1 MGSKRPASGNDGQ
14 RKKKFRMAS
23 GFIDPATSGIYATCA
38 RRKEKRAA
46 EELKLYFEEKIEE
59 LYGDE
64 IKKLAEE
71 DNEANEVSE
80 ESEPKE
86 ELSIEE
92 QIQQEV
98 SELKKKANNNNL
110 TKEEKK
116 KELVQFIDLDC
127 ECVIFCKTRKPVNPE
142 ELVKK
147 IMEELADPENTIK
160 RTRYVQK
167 LTPIMSSCSA
177 SLEQLNKLAEHVL
190 GPRFH
195 TEAAKEKG
203 IKFAIEVTR
212 RNFNTIPKMDI
223 INSLVSY
230 IGQNQTYKHKVDLKD
245 YDKLVLV
252 ECFKNN
258 IGISVVDRD
267 YSKVYRKYNIQQI
280 YESKFKDEDEKKT
293 EQPDTV
299 KN

>member
-1 MGSKRPASGNDGQ
+1 MATKRAASGNDGP
-14 RKKKFRMAS
+14 RKKKFRMVS
-23 GFIDPATSGIYATCA
+23 GFIDPATSGIYATCS

-59 LYGDE
+59 IYGDE
-64 IKKLAEE
+64 IKKLAES
-71 DNEANEVSE
+71 NEEGIEGEGEA
-80 ESEPKE
+80 EPQE

-98 SELKKKANNNNL
+98 SELKKKANKNNL
-110 TKEEKK
+110 SKEERK

-147 IMEELADPENTIK
+147 IMDELVDPANTVK

-177 SLEQLNKLAEHVL
+177 SLDQLNKLAEHVL

-195 TEAAKEKG
+195 TEEAKEQG
-203 IKFAIEVTR
+203 VKFAIEVTR

-223 INSLVSY
+223 INTLVSY

-267 YSKVYRKYNIQQI
+267 YSKIYKKYNVQQI
-280 YESKFKDEDEKKT
+280 YESKFKDEDIKKSA
-293 EQPDTV
+293 EQPKDD
-299 KN
+299 N